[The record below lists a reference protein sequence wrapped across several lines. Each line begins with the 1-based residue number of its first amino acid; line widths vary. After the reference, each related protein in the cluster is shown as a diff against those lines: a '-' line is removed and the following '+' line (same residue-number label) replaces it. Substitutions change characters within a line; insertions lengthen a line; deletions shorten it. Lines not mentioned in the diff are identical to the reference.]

1 MTSHIASGYRRWI
14 WLFYYKKVK
23 TERRVTISEVLSLD
37 ELLNSIDSGV
47 LPDIATFQYYK
58 NLSKRTIVIN
68 DELDNSL
75 IESAILPY
83 MEMDNDGSGKPIEII
98 INTEGGLI
106 YPGLILTDMLE
117 KAKSPT
123 TIHIMSMA
131 LSLGIL
137 IAMAGKNNPN
147 VKTVCHP
154 FSVGLLHSG
163 SSYMEGATHAV
174 KDTFNFS
181 QHYEDKIKNYII
193 SHTNI
198 DEDLYE
204 KIERKEYW
212 MDADEM
218 LRLGI
223 VDEII

>member
-1 MTSHIASGYRRWI
+1 MTIDIG
-14 WLFYYKKVK
+14 
-23 TERRVTISEVLSLD
+23 LD
-37 ELLNSIDSGV
+37 ELLATLQPKG
-47 LPDIATFQYYK
+47 LPDPIIYQYYK
-58 NLSKRTIVIN
+58 NLLNRKIIIN
-68 DELDNSL
+68 EQIGDGLLET
-75 IESAILPY
+75 AILPF
-83 MEMDNDGSGKPIEII
+83 MEMNEDGTGKPIEII
-98 INTEGGLI
+98 ITTPGGEI
-106 YPGLILTDMLE
+106 YSGFNFVDQIE
-117 KAKSPT
+117 NAKVPV

-131 LSLGIL
+131 ASMGFL

-163 SSYMEGATHAV
+163 SQYMEGSVHAV

-181 QHYEDKIKNYII
+181 QHYEEKIKKYIL
-193 SHTNI
+193 SHSKI

-204 KIERKEYW
+204 KVERKEYW

-218 LRLGI
+218 LRLEI

>member
-1 MTSHIASGYRRWI
+1 M
-14 WLFYYKKVK
+14 KM
-23 TERRVTISEVLSLD
+23 ISLE
-37 ELLNSIDSGV
+37 ELLKPDS
-47 LPDIATFQYYK
+47 LPDIGLYRYYEK
-58 NLSKRTIVIN
+58 LQERTIIIN
-68 DELDNSL
+68 EDIGDDLL
-75 IESAILPY
+75 ESAIVPF
-83 MEMDNDGSGKPIEII
+83 MDMDNDGSGKPIEII
-98 INTEGGLI
+98 LSTCGGEI
-106 YPGLILTDMLE
+106 YSGFNLVDQIE
-117 KAKSPT
+117 RAKSPV

-131 LSLGIL
+131 ASMGLL

-163 SSYMEGATHAV
+163 SQYMEGTTHAV

-181 QHYEDKIKNYII
+181 QKYEERVKAYIL

-204 KIERKEYW
+204 KVERKEYW
-212 MDADEM
+212 MDSDEM